1 MEQEITFGSNP
12 HLYYV
17 SGASHKGEREVLQVN
32 LLWLFLQNKLMVKLL
47 VCTYLASN
55 LTSKGHDPF
64 V

>member
-47 VCTYLASN
+47 LYVNNC
-55 LTSKGHDPF
+55 LTKLRLGA
-64 V
+64 